1 VDQQSEQ
8 VIPEQVWD
16 QDVAYGGVV
25 GGQLPAVAAPVVVE
39 GVAFTREAPTMAATF
54 GQLNITQN
62 QWVRIGRNGRRKRL
76 IIAVQPNTVT
86 TAYVV
91 IAENAQ
97 QAAGGYGLPLLQGAS
112 PLTINY
118 AGELFFAAFGANVN
132 VGFIAE
138 LDQG

>member
-8 VIPEQVWD
+8 VIPEPVWD
-16 QDVAYGGVV
+16 QDVAFGGVV
-25 GGQLPAVAAPVVVE
+25 DGQLPVASVPVIVE
-39 GVAFTREAPTMAATF
+39 GVAFTREVPTMAATF
-54 GQLNITQN
+54 GLLNVAQGSS
-62 QWVRIGRNGRRKRL
+62 QRIGRNGRRKRL
-76 IIAVQPNTVT
+76 IVAVQPNAVT

-97 QAAGGYGLPLLQGAS
+97 QALGGYGLPLLQGSS
-112 PLTINY
+112 PITINY
-118 AGELFFAAFGANVN
+118 GGELFFAAFGAAVN